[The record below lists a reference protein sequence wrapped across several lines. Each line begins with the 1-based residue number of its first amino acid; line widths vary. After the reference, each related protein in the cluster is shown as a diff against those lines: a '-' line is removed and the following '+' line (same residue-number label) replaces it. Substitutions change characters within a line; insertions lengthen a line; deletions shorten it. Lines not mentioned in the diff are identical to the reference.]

1 VLTEF
6 DLHLFNEGTLHRA
19 YEKLGAH
26 QREVDGQL
34 GVHFAVWAPNADKV
48 SVIGDFNG
56 WNPASHP
63 MRSLGVS
70 GIWEIFVPNVGDGE
84 RYKYEIRSREG
95 AHLQKAD
102 PYGVFF
108 ESDASGAAIV
118 WNLDRYTWRDKA
130 WLDERTRSNGWLDRP
145 LSVYELHL
153 GSWKRVPERGG
164 GPLTYREM
172 AEQIVPYVKDLGY
185 THIELMPVLEHPFAG
200 SWGYQVTGFFA
211 PTSRFGPPEDFKAFV
226 DECHVNGIAVILD
239 WVPGH
244 FPKDAHGLARF
255 DGTALYEHED
265 PRQGEHRDWGT
276 LIFNYGRHEVR
287 AFLLSSALFWL
298 EEYHIDGLRVDAV
311 ASLLSLDYSREDGD
325 WLPNQYGGRENLE
338 AMEFLRQLNVQTHAH
353 YPGTITVAEEST
365 AWPGVTRPV
374 HLGGLGFTY
383 KWNMGW
389 MHDMLQYAS
398 KDPIYRR
405 WSHNDLT
412 FSLLYAFTE
421 NFILPFSH
429 DEVVHGKRAMLD
441 KMPGDIWQKRA
452 TLRALYGYMYGH
464 PGKKLMF
471 MGCEFGQWREWGHDE
486 SLDWHLLQYAE
497 HRGIQ
502 HWVRDLNRTLKEQ
515 PALHQVDFDHTG
527 FEWIDCSDFEGSVV
541 SFIRRA
547 HHSSDFV
554 LVAVNFTPVVRH
566 DYVIGVPEAG
576 RYVELLNSD
585 GEIYGGGNLGN
596 SGVIQSEP
604 TPAHGRPHRLS
615 LVLPPLA
622 CLILKRE

>member
-1 VLTEF
+1 
-6 DLHLFNEGTLHRA
+6 
-19 YEKLGAH
+19 
-26 QREVDGQL
+26 
-34 GVHFAVWAPNADKV
+34 
-48 SVIGDFNG
+48 
-56 WNPASHP
+56 
-63 MRSLGVS
+63 
-70 GIWEIFVPNVGDGE
+70 
-84 RYKYEIRSREG
+84 
-95 AHLQKAD
+95 
-102 PYGVFF
+102 
-108 ESDASGAAIV
+108 
-118 WNLDRYTWRDKA
+118 
-130 WLDERTRSNGWLDRP
+130 
-145 LSVYELHL
+145 
-153 GSWKRVPERGG
+153 
-164 GPLTYREM
+164 
-172 AEQIVPYVKDLGY
+172 
-185 THIELMPVLEHPFAG
+185 
-200 SWGYQVTGFFA
+200 
-211 PTSRFGPPEDFKAFV
+211 
-226 DECHVNGIAVILD
+226 
-239 WVPGH
+239 VPGH

-311 ASLLSLDYSREDGD
+311 ASMLYLDYSREDGD

>member
-1 VLTEF
+1 MR
-6 DLHLFNEGTLHRA
+6 G
-19 YEKLGAH
+19 LG
-26 QREVDGQL
+26 
-34 GVHFAVWAPNADKV
+34 
-48 SVIGDFNG
+48 S
-56 WNPASHP
+56 
-63 MRSLGVS
+63 S
-70 GIWEIFVPNVGDGE
+70 GIWETFVPNVGDGE
-84 RYKYEIRSREG
+84 RYKFEIRSREG
-95 AHLQKAD
+95 GARLQKTD

-118 WNLDRYTWRDKA
+118 WSLDRYTWRDKA
-130 WLDERTRSNGWLDRP
+130 WMEERPRKNSWLDRP

-185 THIELMPVLEHPFAG
+185 THIELLPVLEHPFAG

-226 DECHVNGIAVILD
+226 DECHMHGIGVILD

-255 DGTALYEHED
+255 DGTALYEHQD
-265 PRQGEHRDWGT
+265 PRQGEHREWGT

-298 EEYHIDGLRVDAV
+298 DEYHIDGLRVDAV
-311 ASLLSLDYSREDGD
+311 ASMLYLDYSREEGE
-325 WLPNQYGGRENLE
+325 WLPNAYGGRENLE
-338 AMEFLRQLNVQTHAH
+338 AMEFLRQLNVQTHAQH
-353 YPGTITVAEEST
+353 PGSITVAEEST

-389 MHDMLQYAS
+389 MHDMLQYVS

-405 WSHNDLT
+405 WAHNDLT

-452 TLRALYGYMYGH
+452 TLRALYGYMFGH

-471 MGCEFGQWREWGHDE
+471 MGCEFAQWREWNHDE
-486 SLDWHLLQYAE
+486 SLDWHLLQYPE

-502 HWVRDLNRTLKEQ
+502 HWVRDLNRTLDEQ

-527 FEWIDCSDFEGSVV
+527 FEWIDCTDFEGSIV

-547 HHSSDFV
+547 HNPSDFV
-554 LVAVNFTPVVRH
+554 VVAVNFTPVPRQA
-566 DYVIGVPEAG
+566 YVIGVPEPG
-576 RYVELLNSD
+576 RYVEVLNSD
-585 GEIYGGGNLGN
+585 AEAYGGGNLGN
-596 SGVIQSEP
+596 GGAVYSEP
-604 TPAHGRPHRLS
+604 TPAHGRPHRL
-615 LVLPPLA
+615 LLTLPPLA
-622 CLILKRE
+622 CLMLKRE